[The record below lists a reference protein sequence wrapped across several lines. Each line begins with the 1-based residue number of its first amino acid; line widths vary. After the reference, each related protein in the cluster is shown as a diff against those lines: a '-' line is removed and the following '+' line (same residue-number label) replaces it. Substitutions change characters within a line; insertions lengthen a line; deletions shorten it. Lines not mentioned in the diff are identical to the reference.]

1 MPSTTESATTESA
14 TPDRRRCPRLLT
26 TAALAAVLAVA
37 GPPAQAHVTAR
48 ADSTTSGS
56 FSAITFRVPNESDRA
71 STVRVSVELPPQT
84 PLLYVS
90 SKPVP
95 GWQVV
100 ATEEPLPE
108 PVETSGTTITKAVR
122 TVTWSADPKSGIG
135 PGEYQEFSL
144 SVGPLPAAG
153 TLLLPVEQTY
163 SDGEVARW
171 DQPTPEGG
179 DEPEHPAPVLVVT
192 AAPAA
197 QGSGPAP
204 SATSAASQVGGS
216 VAGSDGTARG
226 LAGGA
231 LGLALAALLVA
242 IVGYRRR
249 AGSTP

>member
-1 MPSTTESATTESA
+1 MPFTPASATTASA
-14 TPDRRRCPRLLT
+14 TTNRRLCPRLLT

-37 GPPAQAHVTAR
+37 SPPAQAHVTAR
-48 ADSTTSGS
+48 ADSTIAGS
-56 FSAITFRVPNESDRA
+56 FSAVTFRVPNESDQA
-71 STVRVSVELPPQT
+71 STVRVSVELPQQT

-108 PVETSGTTITKAVR
+108 PVEASGTTITKAVR

-153 TLLLPVEQTY
+153 TLLLPVQQTY

-197 QGSGPAP
+197 QGSGPVP

-216 VAGSDGTARG
+216 DGTARG

-231 LGLALAALLVA
+231 FGLALAALLVA
-242 IVGYRRR
+242 IVGYRGR